1 MIVER
6 RSLYREREMVF
17 VNRDAAI
24 VCVNIAIASL
34 AELAADLH
42 AHEDAQDDLEA
53 CSHELESM
61 LLRMEGIG
69 HLLIAASDPTTQ
81 VQTCHKGDNYI
92 QAFMESRNATYSGDY
107 PESRKQL
114 RTEWKK
120 ALKDN
125 RELQRSIVRELSEFM
140 RREQTD

>member
-6 RSLYREREMVF
+6 QSLHSDKQMVF
-17 VNRDAAI
+17 VNRDAAM

-53 CSHELESM
+53 CSFELESM

-69 HLLIAASDPTTQ
+69 RLLIAASDPTTQ

-92 QAFMESRNATYSGDY
+92 QAFMESRSASYSGDY
-107 PESRKQL
+107 PENRKQL
-114 RTEWKK
+114 RTGWKK
-120 ALKDN
+120 MLEHN
-125 RELQRSIVRELSEFM
+125 RELQRAIIGELADFM
-140 RREQTD
+140 EGEQAD